1 MPFGLSMLI
10 VFSKVIK
17 VVHLAGMM
25 DKKKTNGVPFCVPFG
40 VPVFN
45 CIYTTNIDCVSGY
58 RSYISCKNIVYQL

>member
-25 DKKKTNGVPFCVPFG
+25 DKKKTNGVPFSVPFG
-40 VPVFN
+40 VPFGVPLVCQFS
-45 CIYTTNIDCVSGY
+45 IVSIPLIFTVCLG
-58 RSYISCKNIVYQL
+58 IEVI

>member
-25 DKKKTNGVPFCVPFG
+25 DKKKTNGVPFGVPFG
-40 VPVFN
+40 VPLVCQFS
-45 CIYTTNIDCVSGY
+45 IVSIPLIFTVCLG
-58 RSYISCKNIVYQL
+58 IEVI